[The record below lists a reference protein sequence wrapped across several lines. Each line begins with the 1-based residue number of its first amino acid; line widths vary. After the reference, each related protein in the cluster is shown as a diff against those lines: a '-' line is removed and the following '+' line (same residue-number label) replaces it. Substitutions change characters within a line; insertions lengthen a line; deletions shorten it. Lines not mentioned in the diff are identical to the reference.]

1 MNKTTS
7 QTDNIR
13 CSSSYTLLLNF
24 NYRQKLLKKKKN
36 LKKSTT
42 SKVTK
47 NSSVN
52 IYLFKVNTRNFI
64 KRCKI
69 FKIKNEDTK
78 RRHWHL
84 SGAFILNIF
93 HTYF

>member
-64 KRCKI
+64 KKVQ
-69 FKIKNEDTK
+69 
-78 RRHWHL
+78 
-84 SGAFILNIF
+84 NI
-93 HTYF
+93 